1 MVKSVKLSAHRR
13 RRRLRTATDGLLPV
27 LLIAAFAPVA
37 WGQEGGA
44 GARVARDEFRLNDTT
59 MVLRGVTADGASIQV
74 KKYVDGQWVASPV
87 YDVKVGGR
95 IGGKLVE
102 TRQTAK
108 GVEQVETD
116 FSTGNS
122 LVDILPL
129 VSRGEVHR
137 VRIAE
142 LDENGRVVGER
153 EEERKVTRSAAKVI
167 YEDRRGL
174 ARELWRA
181 SLPPPPPWGT
191 AQQN

>member
-1 MVKSVKLSAHRR
+1 MARNVTLSAHTG
-13 RRRLRTATDGLLPV
+13 RRRLWAAVDVLLPV
-27 LLIAAFAPVA
+27 LLLAAVIPIAR
-37 WGQEGGA
+37 GQERRTAGRGGDDE
-44 GARVARDEFRLNDTT
+44 ARLDLTM
-59 MVLRGVTADGASIQV
+59 MVLRGVTFDGASIQV
-74 KKYVDGQWVASPV
+74 KRLVDGQWVVSPV

-95 IGGKLVE
+95 IGGKLAE

-108 GVEQVETD
+108 GIEQVETD